1 MLYYT
6 CPKGT
11 RKEGFRMI
19 MVYFFTK
26 AHPECRGCK
35 RFRSA
40 DDAMYW
46 AETIPTCSPTSLK
59 GERVARPGEKFLK
72 NF

>member
-46 AETIPTCSPTSLK
+46 AENNTDLLTYFIE
-59 GERVARPGEKFLK
+59 G
-72 NF
+72 